1 MTTWSNLQQHLFL
14 QKILGYICRPET
26 NNIYLSQAI
35 ALQVSI
41 FYFRR
46 IERHKVLIMKYM
58 LFKNSI
64 HQKYHNSCVVFK
76 LPAKLAIDPKKLGRR
91 KLGEIVK
98 TTDDIK
104 SHVEE
109 KYFPNQKYL
118 EIVFLKSN

>member
-1 MTTWSNLQQHLFL
+1 MTTWSNLQEHLFL

-91 KLGEIVK
+91 KMGETVK
-98 TTDDIK
+98 ATDDIK

-118 EIVFLKSN
+118 ELVVLKSN

>member
-1 MTTWSNLQQHLFL
+1 MTTWSNLQEHLFL
-14 QKILGYICRPET
+14 QKILGYICRPAT

-91 KLGEIVK
+91 KMGEIVK
-98 TTDDIK
+98 ATDDIK

-118 EIVFLKSN
+118 ELVVLKSN

>member
-1 MTTWSNLQQHLFL
+1 MTTWSNLQEHLFL
-14 QKILGYICRPET
+14 QKILGYICRPAT

-35 ALQVSI
+35 ALRVSI

-91 KLGEIVK
+91 KMGEIVK
-98 TTDDIK
+98 ATDDIK

-118 EIVFLKSN
+118 ELVVLKSN

>member
-1 MTTWSNLQQHLFL
+1 MTTWSNLQEHLFL
-14 QKILGYICRPET
+14 QKILGYICRPAT

-35 ALQVSI
+35 ALQVRI

-76 LPAKLAIDPKKLGRR
+76 LPAKLAIDPKKLGRP
-91 KLGEIVK
+91 KMGEIVK
-98 TTDDIK
+98 ATDDIK

-118 EIVFLKSN
+118 ELVFLKSI

>member
-1 MTTWSNLQQHLFL
+1 MTTWSNLQEHLFL
-14 QKILGYICRPET
+14 QKILGYICRPAT

-35 ALQVSI
+35 ALRVSI

-91 KLGEIVK
+91 KMGEIVK
-98 TTDDIK
+98 ATNDIK

-118 EIVFLKSN
+118 ELVVLKSI